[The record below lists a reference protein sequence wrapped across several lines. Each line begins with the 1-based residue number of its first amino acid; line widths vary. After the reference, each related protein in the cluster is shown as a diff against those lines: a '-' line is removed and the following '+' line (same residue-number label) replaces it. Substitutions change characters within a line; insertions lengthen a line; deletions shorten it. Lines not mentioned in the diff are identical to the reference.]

1 LSDPA
6 NPVTLDHSSNEP
18 FTAYY
23 AEKSANPQQLRHFR
37 SVRDTILR
45 VLDQRNGP
53 GRKYDVVDIGCNA
66 GGQCGVWAENGHRVH
81 GLDINEPLLDL
92 ARKRAAESGQEIDY
106 RLGTAID
113 LPWPSESMD
122 ICIAL
127 ELLEHVAEWNS
138 CVGEFTRVLRRGG
151 ALYLS
156 TTSMLC
162 PVQQEFTLP
171 GYSWYPS
178 PVKHYIERLAVT
190 TRPELA
196 NHAKYPAVHWFNPYG
211 LRAELAKRGFVSM
224 DRFDLVDAA
233 KKGNLAKLVLASIR
247 AMPPLR
253 FLAHVCTSGTIVVG
267 IKE

>member
-1 LSDPA
+1 M
-6 NPVTLDHSSNEP
+6 
-18 FTAYY
+18 
-23 AEKSANPQQLRHFR
+23 
-37 SVRDTILR
+37 RDTILR
-45 VLDQRNGP
+45 VLDGRNSLEG
-53 GRKYDVVDIGCNA
+53 KYDVVDIGCNA
-66 GGQCGVWAENGHRVH
+66 GAQCGVWAEKGHRVH
-81 GLDINEPLLDL
+81 GLDINEPLLEL

-106 RLGTAID
+106 RLGTATN

-138 CVGEFTRVLRRGG
+138 CLEEFTRILRPGG

-156 TTSMLC
+156 TTSELC

-178 PVKHYIERLAVT
+178 AVKHYVERLATT

-196 NHAKYPAVHWFNPYG
+196 NHAKYPAVNWFNAYG
-211 LRAELAKRGFVSM
+211 LSGELAKRGLVSM
-224 DRFDLVDAA
+224 DRFDLVDTAR
-233 KKGNLAKLVLASIR
+233 KSKLAKLTIASIQ

-253 FLAHVCTSGTIVVG
+253 FLAHVCTSGTIVMG
-267 IKE
+267 IKEKPSSLSS